1 MKRKDGRPVTGIALL
16 DKMTGVSSNFAM
28 QKLRKLF
35 NAERCGHT
43 GALDPLATG
52 MLPICFGEASKF
64 SGTQLLSS
72 DKLYEVTAR
81 FGVRT
86 TTSDS
91 TGETVS
97 EREIK
102 FDRDGLLLAMK
113 GFLGKQMQVPSMYSA
128 LKYNGKPCY
137 EYARKG
143 ITVPIE
149 PRPIEVYS
157 FELLSFDG
165 VSASMRVHCSK
176 GTYIRTIV
184 DDLGERLGS
193 GAHVTALRRTA
204 VSHFPASEM
213 RTFEEFE
220 RIFEEKGLEGLDAVL
235 LPPDAALGDYP
246 LVSIT
251 GKEAQTLVNGQTV
264 PGSAHPEL
272 KGPLDTVRLERET
285 DRFFIG
291 LGTVSADGTI
301 VAKRLVSPEYFHAHP
316 ESGEN

>member
-1 MKRKDGRPVTGIALL
+1 
-16 DKMTGVSSNFAM
+16 
-28 QKLRKLF
+28 
-35 NAERCGHT
+35 
-43 GALDPLATG
+43 
-52 MLPICFGEASKF
+52 
-64 SGTQLLSS
+64 
-72 DKLYEVTAR
+72 
-81 FGVRT
+81 
-86 TTSDS
+86 
-91 TGETVS
+91 
-97 EREIK
+97 
-102 FDRDGLLLAMK
+102 
-113 GFLGKQMQVPSMYSA
+113 
-128 LKYNGKPCY
+128 
-137 EYARKG
+137 
-143 ITVPIE
+143 
-149 PRPIEVYS
+149 
-157 FELLSFDG
+157 
-165 VSASMRVHCSK
+165 MRVHCSK

-235 LPPDAALGDYP
+235 LPPDAALGGYT

-251 GKEAQTLVNGQTV
+251 PKEAQTLVNGQTV

-272 KGPLDTVRLERET
+272 KGPQDTVRLERET

>member
-1 MKRKDGRPVTGIALL
+1 
-16 DKMTGVSSNFAM
+16 
-28 QKLRKLF
+28 
-35 NAERCGHT
+35 
-43 GALDPLATG
+43 
-52 MLPICFGEASKF
+52 
-64 SGTQLLSS
+64 
-72 DKLYEVTAR
+72 
-81 FGVRT
+81 
-86 TTSDS
+86 
-91 TGETVS
+91 
-97 EREIK
+97 
-102 FDRDGLLLAMK
+102 
-113 GFLGKQMQVPSMYSA
+113 
-128 LKYNGKPCY
+128 
-137 EYARKG
+137 
-143 ITVPIE
+143 
-149 PRPIEVYS
+149 
-157 FELLSFDG
+157 
-165 VSASMRVHCSK
+165 MRVHCSK

-213 RTFEEFE
+213 RTFEEYE
-220 RIFEEKGLEGLDAVL
+220 RIFEEKGLDGLDAVL

-272 KGPLDTVRLERET
+272 KGTLDTVRLERET